1 MVKIALRLSR
11 KYRGEATP
19 PGRESL
25 SERAEHPQRFEKIRR
40 SRKQP
45 INRYNM
51 AIKRLSELILGKVFS
66 FFFAFKKEQKSLL
79 FHLIR
84 LMFFL
89 PPAANH
95 CR

>member
-19 PGRESL
+19 PGREHL

-40 SRKQP
+40 SREQP

-51 AIKRLSELILGKVFS
+51 AIKRPSELILGKVFRS
-66 FFFAFKKEQKSLL
+66 
-79 FHLIR
+79 
-84 LMFFL
+84 FL
-89 PPAANH
+89 PSKRNRKAYYSALFG
-95 CR
+95 